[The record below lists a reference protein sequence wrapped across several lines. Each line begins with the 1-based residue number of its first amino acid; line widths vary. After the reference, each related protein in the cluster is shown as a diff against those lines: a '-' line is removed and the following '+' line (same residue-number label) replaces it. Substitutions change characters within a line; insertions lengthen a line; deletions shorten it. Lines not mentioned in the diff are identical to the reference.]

1 MKHEVKLDQQA
12 LADVLH
18 REYGLEVAQFTY
30 FPQGEVG
37 INYILTCRDG
47 ERHFLKLYPGSR
59 LARWSIGR
67 LDFTLALT
75 RALFD
80 RGLLDRLAYP
90 IPTRHGELKA
100 AFQGMPLILYN
111 YIPGENLMDRY
122 PYSLAVLEQAAGLIA
137 SLHNSTPHLGLEV
150 PFVDDFTAHFEAEL
164 RRELDALGT
173 VSSSARPGQ
182 QALRDLIFP
191 QRQLVLGLV
200 DEMHQ
205 LAERVRRLPLEPV
218 ICHTDANQANLIMG
232 DSGELYLVDWEGA
245 MLAPAEH
252 DLFIFTGDGFDRFLW
267 HYRRHRPG
275 VRLYPEVFAFYFYRR
290 NLEDLE
296 DWLARILYENTTA
309 EQDDNDL
316 SGILQDCVSGWPFL
330 PDAIERMR
338 VQLV

>member
-205 LAERVRRLPLEPV
+205 LAERVHRLPLEPV
-218 ICHTDANQANLIMG
+218 ICHTDANQANLIMAIPG
-232 DSGELYLVDWEGA
+232 SFTWSIGRERCWPRRSMTCLSLPAMALTAFYGIIGASVRGSGCIRRSSPFISTGATWKTWKIGWRVSCMKILPLSRTITICRASSRIAYLVG
-245 MLAPAEH
+245 
-252 DLFIFTGDGFDRFLW
+252 RF
-267 HYRRHRPG
+267 
-275 VRLYPEVFAFYFYRR
+275 
-290 NLEDLE
+290 
-296 DWLARILYENTTA
+296 
-309 EQDDNDL
+309 
-316 SGILQDCVSGWPFL
+316 C
-330 PDAIERMR
+330 RMPSNG
-338 VQLV
+338 